1 MRRVKHLIPDDALV
15 TVPEV
20 YLLDEEA
27 HVIIMEDCG
36 ETSIS
41 LTQFMREGKL
51 SPSKGMELGEAL
63 GTFLGRLHVWGK
75 DGSVWEY
82 FDGNERARELSAWV
96 YYGRVCATL
105 DPTQNADLPVLR
117 DPPLEV
123 SQEDLKVIK
132 KVGEEMG
139 HAIRTSHE
147 TVGDQVLETCM
158 S

>member
-1 MRRVKHLIPDDALV
+1 M

-20 YLLDEEA
+20 YLFDEEA